1 MKKFITSLA
10 IIGLSLSGLFQATSA
25 VFEETVKVAG
35 NSFSVA
41 TIFEGGGGGTPGTS
55 NTALKILKNLSLGAE
70 TSNLADTVP
79 GSTFENISPTWVAES
94 PLKIHNDGT
103 TALDVVAS
111 ADYVSDVNTLRDDI
125 YIEISAWNDA
135 NNNGAVDAGEEGDS
149 FGRDTILRMKN
160 DTFPMGEIA
169 AGETKGYLLR
179 FDGAGLTEVN
189 KGMSAVYDFTFT
201 GLGL

>member
-1 MKKFITSLA
+1 MKRFITSLA
-10 IIGLSLSGLFQATSA
+10 IVGLSLSGLFQATSA

-41 TIFEGGGGGTPGTS
+41 TIFDDGGGGTPTPS
-55 NTALKILKNLSLGAE
+55 NTALKILKDLSLGAQI
-70 TSNLADTVP
+70 SNLADFVP
-79 GSTFENISPTWVAES
+79 GSTFENINPTWIAES

-103 TALDVVAS
+103 SVLDVIAS
-111 ADYVSDVNTLRDDI
+111 ADYISDVNTLRDDI
-125 YIEISAWNDA
+125 YIEISSWDDV
-135 NNNGAVDAGEEGDS
+135 NNNGVVEAGEEGDS
-149 FGRDTILRMKN
+149 YGRDTILRMKN
-160 DTFPMGEIA
+160 DTFPIGEIA

-179 FDGAGLTEVN
+179 FDGSGLTEVN

>member
-10 IIGLSLSGLFQATSA
+10 IVGLSLSGLFQATSA

-41 TIFEGGGGGTPGTS
+41 TTFDDGGGGTPGTS
-55 NTALKILKNLSLGAE
+55 NAALKILKNLSLGAE

-111 ADYVSDVNTLRDDI
+111 ANYISDVNTLRDDI

-135 NNNGAVDAGEEGDS
+135 NNNGVVDAGEEGDS
-149 FGRDTILRMKN
+149 YDRDTILRMKN
-160 DTFPMGEIA
+160 DTFPIGEIS